1 MADTLESLE
10 IEVKHSASGAADEIQ
25 KVADAVSNLGRAL
38 SSSLVKKLESL
49 ANAMDKIG
57 NAGSPIN
64 LNNYTGNT
72 FNKTVQSARNAASSA
87 SSAQANSP
95 LPDDL
100 QRRIEEAGKLEIALH
115 KVDDAGKKMNDAF
128 QNGNEDSAWRQ
139 REREIN
145 AAAAAQKEFEKQ
157 NVTPVPIDTQRII
170 EASNEI
176 DVLKAKLASLQA
188 ALQDAFASGNA
199 DKAYALRGQ
208 ILQTERALER
218 AENAARK
225 AAGGVKELSKEAAK
239 SKSPLATLISSLK
252 RIAFYRIIRSALKA
266 VGQAFSE
273 GLKNAYAF
281 SQGITSEGHRF
292 ASAMDSMSS
301 SGLKM
306 KNQLGAAFI
315 GLLAALAPVINQIIS
330 LVIMLAN
337 AISQIFAAFT
347 GTTYLKALDVSKKFA
362 DNMKA
367 GGGAAKE
374 WKNQLLGFDE
384 INRLN
389 EPNQGGGGGGGAA
402 IDPSTMFE
410 DTQLDKWAMKLRD
423 IISWLKEH
431 MELVKAIAI
440 AIGLAIAAWKIGSA
454 IAGLVQMSTILKT
467 VLGLAIALA
476 GAFLLAYGWVDSIV
490 NGITW
495 ENFAEMLG
503 GVVLLTLGLGL
514 AFGKVGIAIGLLIGG
529 FIMLTAGIYDWI
541 KSGEMSTQTLLTI
554 ELGLLAIGAAL
565 SLMTCSW
572 IPLAVAAV
580 AGAIVF
586 VIGKWDKLI
595 EKGRE
600 FQKSLADSLGNGK
613 LEWKDFAAVVA
624 RVIMWPID
632 SIITF
637 IGWIEKLIGWCKA
650 AHSWI
655 QDVLDGIGLLGFI
668 KNTDKSAQQ
677 SMDDGS
683 IWNGMNFAAG
693 GFPSEGQLFVAREAG
708 PEMVG
713 TIGGRT
719 AVASNNDILEGIR
732 QGVFEAVTAANGS
745 GNGDVSVRV
754 YLDSREIKAG
764 QTRVNRAWGVG

>member
-49 ANAMDKIG
+49 ASAMDKIG
-57 NAGSPIN
+57 NAGNPIN

-87 SSAQANSP
+87 SNAQANSP

-115 KVDDAGKKMNDAF
+115 KVDDAGKKMSEAF
-128 QNGNEDSAWRQ
+128 QKGNEDSAWRQ

-188 ALQDAFASGNA
+188 ALQDAFASGNT

-330 LVIMLAN
+330 LVVMLAN

-410 DTQLDKWAMKLRD
+410 DTPLDKWAMKLRD
-423 IISWLKEH
+423 IISWLKDH

-454 IAGLVQMSTILKT
+454 IAGLVQMSPILK
-467 VLGLAIALA
+467 VILGLAIALA
-476 GAFLLAYGWVDSIV
+476 GAFLLAYGWVDSII

-503 GVVLLTLGLGL
+503 GVVLLALGLGL

-565 SLMTCSW
+565 SLMTGSW

-586 VIGKWDKLI
+586 VIGRWDKLI
-595 EKGRE
+595 AKGAE

-613 LEWKDFAAVVA
+613 LEWQDFAAVVA
-624 RVIMWPID
+624 QVIMAPID
-632 SIITF
+632 AIIKF
-637 IGWIEKLIGWCKA
+637 IGWIQALVGWCRS
-650 AHSWI
+650 AHAWI
-655 QDVLDGIGLLGFI
+655 QDVLDGLSFLDGF
-668 KNTDKSAQQ
+668 KKANSPTYNVFQDSSAWT
-677 SMDDGS
+677 S
-683 IWNGMNFAAG
+683 NFASG

-713 TIGGRT
+713 AIGGRT
-719 AVASNNDILEGIR
+719 AVANNDQIVEGIR
-732 QGVFEAVTAANGS
+732 QGVYDAVSAAMAQNNS
-745 GNGDVSVRV
+745 DDRPIRV
-754 YLDSREIKAG
+754 FLDSREIKAG

>member
-25 KVADAVSNLGRAL
+25 KVADAVASLGRAL
-38 SSSLVKKLESL
+38 SSSLVKRLESL
-49 ANAMDKIG
+49 ASAMDKIG
-57 NAGSPIN
+57 SAGSPIN

-72 FNKTVQSARNAASSA
+72 FNKTVQSARKAASSA
-87 SSAQANSP
+87 SNAQTNSP

-100 QRRIEEAGKLEIALH
+100 QKRIEEAGKLEIALH
-115 KVDDAGKKMNDAF
+115 KVDDAGEKMNEAF
-128 QNGNEDSAWRQ
+128 QKGDEEGAWRA
-139 REREIN
+139 RERGLN
-145 AAAAAQKEFEKQ
+145 AVAAAQREVNKTSKGAANGIKQ
-157 NVTPVPIDTQRII
+157 
-170 EASNEI
+170 
-176 DVLKAKLASLQA
+176 
-188 ALQDAFASGNA
+188 
-199 DKAYALRGQ
+199 
-208 ILQTERALER
+208 
-218 AENAARK
+218 
-225 AAGGVKELSKEAAK
+225 LSKEASK
-239 SKSPLATLISSLK
+239 SKSPLGTLISSLK

-410 DTQLDKWAMKLRD
+410 DTPLDKWAMKLRD

-454 IAGLVQMSTILKT
+454 IAGLVQMSPILKT

-476 GAFLLAYGWVDSIV
+476 GAFLLAYGWVDSII

-503 GVVLLTLGLGL
+503 GVVLLALGLGL
-514 AFGKVGIAIGLLIGG
+514 AFGKVGIAIGLVVGG

-541 KSGEMSTQTLLTI
+541 KSGKLSTQTLLTI

-565 SLMTCSW
+565 SLMTGSW

-586 VIGKWDKLI
+586 VIGRWDKLI

-600 FQKSLADSLGNGK
+600 FQKSLAESLGNGK
-613 LEWKDFAAVVA
+613 LEWQDFAAVA
-624 RVIMWPID
+624 TKFIMAPVD
-632 SIITF
+632 AIIVF
-637 IGWIEKLIGWCKA
+637 VEWIGRLIGWCRA
-650 AHSWI
+650 AHAWL
-655 QDVLDGIGLLGFI
+655 QDVLDGIGLVKGANARAAAI
-668 KNTDKSAQQ
+668 EA
-677 SMDDGS
+677 DGS
-683 IWNGMNFAAG
+683 IYLQGFASG
-693 GFPSEGQLFVAREAG
+693 GFPSEGQLFFANEAG

-713 TIGGRT
+713 TMGGRT
-719 AVASNNDILEGIR
+719 AVANNDQIVEGIR
-732 QGVFEAVTAANGS
+732 QGVYDAVSAAMAQNNS
-745 GNGDVSVRV
+745 DDRPIRV
-754 YLDSREIKAG
+754 FLDSREIKAG

>member
-25 KVADAVSNLGRAL
+25 KVADAVASLGRAL
-38 SSSLVKKLESL
+38 SSSLVKRLESL
-49 ANAMDKIG
+49 ASAMDKIG
-57 NAGSPIN
+57 SAGSPIN

-72 FNKTVQSARNAASSA
+72 FNKTVQSARKAASSA
-87 SSAQANSP
+87 SNAQTNSP

-100 QRRIEEAGKLEIALH
+100 QKRIEEAGKLEIALH
-115 KVDDAGKKMNDAF
+115 KVDDAGEKMNEAF
-128 QNGNEDSAWRQ
+128 QKGDEEGAWRA
-139 REREIN
+139 RERGLN
-145 AAAAAQKEFEKQ
+145 AVAAAQREVNKTSKGAANGIKQ
-157 NVTPVPIDTQRII
+157 
-170 EASNEI
+170 
-176 DVLKAKLASLQA
+176 
-188 ALQDAFASGNA
+188 
-199 DKAYALRGQ
+199 
-208 ILQTERALER
+208 
-218 AENAARK
+218 
-225 AAGGVKELSKEAAK
+225 LSKEASK
-239 SKSPLATLISSLK
+239 SKSPLGTLISSLK

-410 DTQLDKWAMKLRD
+410 DTPLDKWAMKLRD

-454 IAGLVQMSTILKT
+454 IAGLVQMSPILK
-467 VLGLAIALA
+467 VILGLAIALA
-476 GAFLLAYGWVDSIV
+476 GAFLLAYGWVDSII

-503 GVVLLTLGLGL
+503 GVVLLALGLGL
-514 AFGKVGIAIGLLIGG
+514 AFGKVGIAIGLVVGG

-541 KSGEMSTQTLLTI
+541 KSGKLSTQTLLTI
-554 ELGLLAIGAAL
+554 ELGLLAIGSAL
-565 SLMTCSW
+565 SLMTGSW

-586 VIGKWDKLI
+586 VIGRWDKLI

-600 FQKSLADSLGNGK
+600 FQKSLAESLGNGK
-613 LEWKDFAAVVA
+613 LEWQDFAAVA
-624 RVIMWPID
+624 TKFIMAPVD
-632 SIITF
+632 AIIVF
-637 IGWIEKLIGWCKA
+637 VEWIGRLIGWCRA
-650 AHSWI
+650 AHAWL
-655 QDVLDGIGLLGFI
+655 QDVLDGIGLVKGANARAAAI
-668 KNTDKSAQQ
+668 EA
-677 SMDDGS
+677 DGS
-683 IWNGMNFAAG
+683 IYLQGFASG
-693 GFPSEGQLFVAREAG
+693 GFPSEGQLFFANEAG

-713 TIGGRT
+713 TMGGRT
-719 AVASNNDILEGIR
+719 AVANNDQIVEGIR
-732 QGVFEAVTAANGS
+732 QGVYDAVSAAMAQNNS
-745 GNGDVSVRV
+745 DDRPIRV
-754 YLDSREIKAG
+754 FLDSREIKAG

>member
-10 IEVKHSASGAADEIQ
+10 IEVKHSASGAAEEIQ
-25 KVADAVSNLGRAL
+25 KVADAVANLGRAL

-49 ANAMDKIG
+49 ASAMDKIG

-115 KVDDAGKKMNDAF
+115 KVDDAGKKMNEAF
-128 QNGNEDSAWRQ
+128 QKGNEDSAWRQ

-145 AAAAAQKEFEKQ
+145 AAAAAQKEFENQ

-225 AAGGVKELSKEAAK
+225 AAGGVKDLSKEAAK

-252 RIAFYRIIRSALKA
+252 RIAFYRIIRGALKA

-281 SQGITSEGHRF
+281 SQGIASEGHRF

-315 GLLAALAPVINQIIS
+315 SLLAALAPVINQIIS

-410 DTQLDKWAMKLRD
+410 DTPLDKWAMKLRD

-454 IAGLVQMSTILKT
+454 IAGLVQMSPILKT

-476 GAFLLAYGWVDSIV
+476 GAFLLAYGWVDSLV

-503 GVVLLTLGLGL
+503 GVVLLALGLGL
-514 AFGKVGIAIGLLIGG
+514 AFGKVGIAVGLLIGG
-529 FIMLTAGIYDWI
+529 FVLLTAGIYDWI
-541 KSGEMSTQTLLTI
+541 KSGELSTQTLLTI
-554 ELGLLAIGAAL
+554 EFGLLAIGTAL
-565 SLMTCSW
+565 SLMTGSW

-613 LEWKDFAAVVA
+613 LEWKDFAAVA
-624 RVIMWPID
+624 TKFIMAPVD
-632 SIITF
+632 AIIVF
-637 IGWIEKLIGWCKA
+637 VEWIGRLIGWCRA
-650 AHSWI
+650 AHAWL
-655 QDVLDGIGLLGFI
+655 QDVLDGIGLVKGANARAAAI
-668 KNTDKSAQQ
+668 EA
-677 SMDDGS
+677 DGS
-683 IWNGMNFAAG
+683 IYLQGFASG
-693 GFPSEGQLFVAREAG
+693 GYPSEGQLFVAREAG

-713 TIGGRT
+713 AIGGRT
-719 AVASNNDILEGIR
+719 AVANNDQIVEGIR
-732 QGVFEAVTAANGS
+732 QGVYDAVSAAMAQNNS
-745 GNGDVSVRV
+745 DDRPIRV
-754 YLDSREIKAG
+754 FLDSREIKAG